1 MGQLREAIQMRI
13 LGWMT
18 REPGEDG
25 EFVILIGC
33 NSVPAG
39 GPTDIFGGRVDPAVL
54 GSIR

>member
-1 MGQLREAIQMRI
+1 
-13 LGWMT
+13 MT